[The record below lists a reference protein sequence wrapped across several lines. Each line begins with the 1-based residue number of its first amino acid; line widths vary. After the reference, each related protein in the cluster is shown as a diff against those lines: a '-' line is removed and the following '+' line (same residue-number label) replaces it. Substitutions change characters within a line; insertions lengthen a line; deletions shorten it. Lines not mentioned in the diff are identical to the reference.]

1 MTELEEVDFSS
12 ATAGNVGWTGDSTAG
27 SLEEAGTNEAEDT
40 LGAETPGV
48 VGAEAAMEAAA
59 AAALA

>member
-1 MTELEEVDFSS
+1 MEVGFSS
-12 ATAGNVGWTGDSTAG
+12 ATAGNVEWTGDSVG